1 MWVGL
6 KRVYYRYLLP
16 RYMSRTVTHNYGEL
30 RLNVFLADPIA
41 QKWYDKDMDE
51 RPEIS
56 LLKQSRL
63 KPGALV
69 FNLGAHHCVIAMTL
83 ANAVRPGGRVVALE
97 ASPAT
102 ERVGAINCRAN
113 GYTDVEL
120 LNAAAAQS
128 SGTVRFTPDFR
139 VAFDLEKTHTIEITS
154 YSVDDLAQRFGNP
167 DVIYMDVEGYEALVL
182 EGSSRTLQH
191 SADWFIEVHSGHG
204 LERFGGSVQSLLEF
218 FPNSVYELYAWPE
231 DYSALVR
238 LNEGH
243 PYPRGRFFLIA
254 RHS

>member
-6 KRVYYRYLLP
+6 KRVYYRYMLA
-16 RYMSRTVTHNYGEL
+16 RYMSRTVTHNYGGL

-41 QKWYDKDMDE
+41 QKW
-51 RPEIS
+51 
-56 LLKQSRL
+56 
-63 KPGALV
+63 
-69 FNLGAHHCVIAMTL
+69 L
-83 ANAVRPGGRVVALE
+83 ANAVRPGGRVVAHE

-167 DVIYMDVEGYEALVL
+167 DVIYMNVEGYEALVL

-204 LERFGGSVQSLLEF
+204 LERFGGSVQAVLEF
-218 FPNSVYELYAWPE
+218 FLNSVYELYAWPE

-238 LNEGH
+238 LNERH